1 MRRRS
6 PICASENPRA
16 ASVLR
21 VEVITARP
29 VSATVPS
36 KSNSTTG
43 RLPIS
48 NAPIGI
54 PLPQLTISTPT
65 LQTVDYS
72 TIEPS
77 NVERLYYTCRTLLS
91 EGGAQ
96 ASQRKV
102 QLCLL
107 PS

>member
-16 ASVLR
+16 ANVLR

-43 RLPIS
+43 RLHIS
-48 NAPIGI
+48 SASIGI

-65 LQTVDYS
+65 HQTVDYS
-72 TIEPS
+72 TIEPI
-77 NVERLYYTCRTLLS
+77 NVERLHYTCRTLLS

-96 ASQRKV
+96 APQ
-102 QLCLL
+102 
-107 PS
+107 

>member
-1 MRRRS
+1 MRRKS

-43 RLPIS
+43 RS
-48 NAPIGI
+48 QSCNAAIGT
-54 PLPQLTISTPT
+54 PLPQLMISTPP

-77 NVERLYYTCRTLLS
+77 NVEQLHYT
-91 EGGAQ
+91 
-96 ASQRKV
+96 
-102 QLCLL
+102 
-107 PS
+107 